1 MPVAAS
7 WRIALDQRLGSGPMN
22 ASEAKHLQT
31 VVQAWVAKTE
41 DLRALALCGSWA
53 RGNARPDSDL
63 DLLVLAR
70 PPAIESR
77 SQAPALIP
85 FANAG
90 FRLQSCRWATYG
102 VVHSAHLRLDPTSDV
117 EVTFAALNWASTT
130 PVDDGTR
137 RVVTDGFSVLL
148 DKDGALS
155 SLVTA
160 IANGET
166 RPSS

>member
-1 MPVAAS
+1 
-7 WRIALDQRLGSGPMN
+7 MN

-102 VVHSAHLRLDPTSDV
+102 VVHSAHIQLEPDAEV
-117 EVTFAALNWASTT
+117 ELTFATLNWASTT
-130 PVDDGTR
+130 SIDDGTR
-137 RVVTDGFSVLL
+137 RVVTDGFAILL

-155 SLVTA
+155 TLITTIEDA
-160 IANGET
+160 
-166 RPSS
+166 RKHPSS